1 MKKLSFWLIILCAFG
16 CQNPIEIDKNEAC
29 FKTLKEPKSFGLN
42 IPDTA
47 FLDKNAT
54 DIYILEHSDSWT
66 YSQIAVFE
74 KIDKLLKLKTNSIK
88 EDHKITTS
96 ERIITDIEWQ
106 FMESKMDSCNFWC
119 IDRDVIERTSIDGEY
134 YRMQAKKGNYRQVLD
149 FDAIASY
156 NYNAKKSVKDDRI
169 KLQAATF
176 SIFRMCGLAASHNPQ
191 IAYNKKGDK
200 HFFDVYNRD
209 ILSIEVFLNGKQILG
224 NQGVAHF
231 ELNKS
236 EIGNVKLRCIQTEFD
251 GQKVT
256 FEHVIDEDFLKQ
268 LPLK

>member
-1 MKKLSFWLIILCAFG
+1 MEKLLFGLIICCGFG
-16 CQNPIEIDKNEAC
+16 CQNPIEVDKNEVC
-29 FKTLKEPKSFGLN
+29 FKKLKEPKRFGLN
-42 IPDTA
+42 IPDTS
-47 FLDKNAT
+47 FVDKNAT

-74 KIDKLLKLKTNSIK
+74 KIDKLLKLKTSSLDN
-88 EDHKITTS
+88 HKTLTS
-96 ERIITDIEWQ
+96 ERILTDLEWR
-106 FMESKMDSCNFWC
+106 FMESKMDSSHFWC

-149 FDAIASY
+149 FDAVASY
-156 NYNAKKSVKDDRI
+156 NFDAKTSIKDDRI
-169 KLQAATF
+169 KLQSATF
-176 SIFRMCGLAASHNPQ
+176 SIFRMCGLAASHNPR
-191 IAYNKKGDK
+191 IGYDKKGDK

-209 ILSIEVFLNGKQILG
+209 ILSIDVFLNDKPIPV

-236 EIGNVKLRCIQTEFD
+236 EIGNAKLRCIQTEFD
-251 GQKVT
+251 GQKVS
-256 FEHVIDEDFLKQ
+256 FEHVIDDNFLKQ

>member
-1 MKKLSFWLIILCAFG
+1 MKQLLFLFIIFCGFS
-16 CQNPIEIDKNEAC
+16 CQNTIAIDKNEAC
-29 FKTLKEPKSFGLN
+29 FKKLKEPKNFGLN
-42 IPDTA
+42 IPDTT

-74 KIDKLLKLKTNSIK
+74 KIDKLLKLKTNSVNN
-88 EDHKITTS
+88 HKTTTS
-96 ERIITDIEWQ
+96 ERIITNLEWQ
-106 FMESKMDSCNFWC
+106 FMESKMDSSNLWC
-119 IDRDVIERTSIDGEY
+119 IDRDVIQRTSIDGEY

-156 NYNAKKSVKDDRI
+156 NYNAKRSVKDDRI
-169 KLQAATF
+169 KLQAAIF

-200 HFFDVYNRD
+200 HFFDIYNRD
-209 ILSIEVFLNGKQILG
+209 IMSIEAFLNDKQIPV
-224 NQGVAHF
+224 NQGIAHF

-236 EIGNVKLRCIQTEFD
+236 DIGNVKLRCIQTEFD